1 MLSKKSLDMLEYN
14 GYSFRQSDGQLI
26 FKKAGTDRIGL
37 IIIMIISLLFTAM
50 LFVIQW
56 WAGIG
61 ALVIGFLVF
70 RPLVKRIPGK
80 LALALNPKNEEIEL
94 DNQSHTR
101 NFHDIRGVYIH
112 SKFVDEYSSAFKST
126 SEEHQITIGL
136 EEKNGNQIALFKMIS
151 DHAKPS
157 KEMNEVHSFLQNT
170 IQKQ

>member
-70 RPLVKRIPGK
+70 RPLVKR
-80 LALALNPKNEEIEL
+80 
-94 DNQSHTR
+94 
-101 NFHDIRGVYIH
+101 
-112 SKFVDEYSSAFKST
+112 
-126 SEEHQITIGL
+126 
-136 EEKNGNQIALFKMIS
+136 
-151 DHAKPS
+151 
-157 KEMNEVHSFLQNT
+157 
-170 IQKQ
+170 